1 MEYRV
6 LRGTGIRVSRICLGA
21 MTYGDQTDEATS
33 IRMVDTALDAGVN
46 FIDTADTYVNG
57 VSEEIVGK
65 ALKGKRDRVILASKI
80 ANFVGQDEI
89 KDQGLHRWHVIR
101 GVEACLKRLQ
111 TDCLDILYLHK
122 PDWNTPLE
130 ETMAAF
136 DTLVQQGKISICG
149 DVEFRFMA
157 GDESTLEMR
166 CE

>member
-21 MTYGDQTDEATS
+21 MTFGDQADEATS

-89 KDQGLHRWHVIR
+89 KDQGFAPLACDSGGG
-101 GVEACLKRLQ
+101 GVFEAVADGLSGYFVFAQARLE
-111 TDCLDILYLHK
+111 Y
-122 PDWNTPLE
+122 
-130 ETMAAF
+130 A
-136 DTLVQQGKISICG
+136 S
-149 DVEFRFMA
+149 
-157 GDESTLEMR
+157 
-166 CE
+166 